1 MEKKRILILLFE
13 DNPGDARL
21 FREFLHEE
29 ELVEVELD
37 HVERL
42 KTGLEHL
49 SLRKPDVILL
59 DLGLPDSQGM
69 ETFTQ
74 VYAQAPEVPIVV
86 LTGLND
92 TEQAVEAVRKGAQDY
107 LVKGDVSGGLL
118 VRAVRY
124 AIERKQSEE
133 ALHGSEDKFRSV
145 VEQSGDGIA
154 LIDEQGL
161 VIEWNRAEAE
171 ITGIPMADAL
181 GRYMW
186 DIQFQIMVEER
197 KTPEARNTVKDG
209 VLQVL
214 KTGKVPERNKYW
226 ETQIQ
231 RSDGTRR
238 VVQMFLFPVKTKIG
252 NIAGTVTTDIT
263 ERKQAE
269 ENVSQRLNELEMLY
283 ATSQAIGQLLQPREI
298 GQKII
303 DILSERLQWHHASL
317 RLYRP
322 ESDTLELLAFHQPG
336 LENEVERLDA
346 EERFR
351 KMIAQPAQGFTG
363 WVMKHGQPIYCGDV
377 TKDRRYIVIW
387 PEIRSG
393 MYIPL
398 KVGERTI
405 GCFSVESERV
415 NAFIESDEW
424 LITTLAAQAASA
436 LENAR
441 LFAETN
447 QRLVEA
453 EAVTSISISL
463 RTAESLKSMLPAFLD
478 ETLKL
483 LGTPAGSI
491 WLYDVDNEDLHQA
504 VSRGW
509 FTKLPK
515 SIVRPGEGLAGTTF
529 ATGKVQL
536 SREFGEEMPVLTGCA
551 DDIPAGWGG
560 ACVPIRS
567 AQGVAGVMLVSVAL
581 PRELA
586 ANEVR
591 ILNTLAEI
599 VGIAI
604 QRMRLHEQTEQQLAH
619 VRALHEI
626 DVAIAASFDLAFTL
640 NIFLKNLLKQLN
652 VDSASILVL
661 NPHTLMFE
669 NIMGKGFRIA
679 RIEKFHL
686 GSGEG
691 YAGRVMLERRI
702 LHFADLS
709 AENASPAYKQLINK
723 ESFVSYFGVPL
734 IVKGQVKGVMEI
746 FQRTPLN
753 PNAEWLNFME
763 TLAGQAAIAIDNSIT
778 FESLQQSNRDLIMTY
793 DMTLEGWSR
802 ALDMRDQ
809 ETEGHSERVTEM
821 AMDLARILA
830 IGDAEAE
837 HIRRGALLHDMGKIG
852 IPDSI
857 LLKPGPLT
865 EEEWVVMRTHPVRA
879 FELLSRIPYLRQAL
893 EIPYCHHEKWDGSG
907 YPRGLKEEQ
916 IPLAARIFA
925 IVDVYDALT
934 NDRPYRKAWSREKA
948 LTYILEQSGK
958 HFDPKVV
965 EAFLRLLPDMK

>member
-1 MEKKRILILLFE
+1 
-13 DNPGDARL
+13 
-21 FREFLHEE
+21 
-29 ELVEVELD
+29 
-37 HVERL
+37 
-42 KTGLEHL
+42 
-49 SLRKPDVILL
+49 
-59 DLGLPDSQGM
+59 
-69 ETFTQ
+69 
-74 VYAQAPEVPIVV
+74 
-86 LTGLND
+86 
-92 TEQAVEAVRKGAQDY
+92 
-107 LVKGDVSGGLL
+107 
-118 VRAVRY
+118 
-124 AIERKQSEE
+124 
-133 ALHGSEDKFRSV
+133 
-145 VEQSGDGIA
+145 
-154 LIDEQGL
+154 
-161 VIEWNRAEAE
+161 
-171 ITGIPMADAL
+171 
-181 GRYMW
+181 
-186 DIQFQIMVEER
+186 
-197 KTPEARNTVKDG
+197 
-209 VLQVL
+209 
-214 KTGKVPERNKYW
+214 
-226 ETQIQ
+226 
-231 RSDGTRR
+231 
-238 VVQMFLFPVKTKIG
+238 
-252 NIAGTVTTDIT
+252 
-263 ERKQAE
+263 
-269 ENVSQRLNELEMLY
+269 
-283 ATSQAIGQLLQPREI
+283 
-298 GQKII
+298 
-303 DILSERLQWHHASL
+303 
-317 RLYRP
+317 
-322 ESDTLELLAFHQPG
+322 
-336 LENEVERLDA
+336 
-346 EERFR
+346 
-351 KMIAQPAQGFTG
+351 
-363 WVMKHGQPIYCGDV
+363 
-377 TKDRRYIVIW
+377 
-387 PEIRSG
+387 
-393 MYIPL
+393 
-398 KVGERTI
+398 
-405 GCFSVESERV
+405 
-415 NAFIESDEW
+415 
-424 LITTLAAQAASA
+424 
-436 LENAR
+436 
-441 LFAETN
+441 
-447 QRLVEA
+447 
-453 EAVTSISISL
+453 
-463 RTAESLKSMLPAFLD
+463 
-478 ETLKL
+478 
-483 LGTPAGSI
+483 
-491 WLYDVDNEDLHQA
+491 
-504 VSRGW
+504 
-509 FTKLPK
+509 
-515 SIVRPGEGLAGTTF
+515 
-529 ATGKVQL
+529 
-536 SREFGEEMPVLTGCA
+536 
-551 DDIPAGWGG
+551 
-560 ACVPIRS
+560 
-567 AQGVAGVMLVSVAL
+567 
-581 PRELA
+581 
-586 ANEVR
+586 
-591 ILNTLAEI
+591 
-599 VGIAI
+599 
-604 QRMRLHEQTEQQLAH
+604 
-619 VRALHEI
+619 LHEI